1 MLPQPMTKLKLTLR
15 NTQVLRFQRWIS
27 HRLSG
32 NMELLGWN
40 ATIRQR
46 QRMWSSRN
54 APQIKEKRLKKRC
67 GSLAWYLTPFNAE
80 FISYPLATHIENPA
94 EFFAPPGFL
103 YIFRISLFYYT
114 LIFFVHFHP
123 IYPENIGY
131 SPCASVGKIRIAASE
146 AAAFV
151 SALTRLF

>member
-1 MLPQPMTKLKLTLR
+1 MLPQPVTKSKLTSR
-15 NTQVLRFQRWIS
+15 NIQVLRFQRWIS
-27 HRLSG
+27 RKLSG
-32 NMELLGWN
+32 NAESLGGN

-80 FISYPLATHIENPA
+80 FIFYPSATHIENPA

-103 YIFRISLFYYT
+103 YIFRIYLFIIRSVSYT
-114 LIFFVHFHP
+114 HLLLKRGTRFCVISSHTVKPCETVAVH
-123 IYPENIGY
+123 
-131 SPCASVGKIRIAASE
+131 V
-146 AAAFV
+146 
-151 SALTRLF
+151 